1 MPDAVATTG
10 PLAGVRVLD
19 LSHVLAG
26 PYATYHLALLGAEV
40 IKIDKPPVGDAIR
53 DLETRPGEGGVTAA
67 FQGVNAGK
75 RAIALDLATPG
86 GRAVLERLIAT
97 AAVFLEN
104 FRPGKMARLGFGP
117 ERVAALNPHV
127 VYASLSAWGQT
138 GDRAARPGYDH
149 VMQAAT
155 GMMWLQGSDP
165 AAAPVK
171 VGFPVI
177 DMAAGMMGAMAVM
190 AGLMRRWSGDTGPI
204 VLDISMADAA
214 LALMS
219 APASR
224 YLIEG
229 AAPARIGN
237 GAFAASPGGNVF
249 RTADGWL
256 ATAANTLAQ
265 FEALVRVLG
274 RPELATAPD
283 WLRLR
288 PASPDAIL
296 RDCGTPRLTAALEGA
311 FMGRGTEEW
320 EALLAAAGVPA
331 AAVRSPA
338 AFLDGPYR
346 RTPGFSGRVPDPNG
360 PPGGSGHEVL
370 GAAFRINGAAP
381 VPGAAAPRLGAHT
394 EAVLAE
400 LGYGPAEIAA
410 LRAAGAIR

>member
-1 MPDAVATTG
+1 MPDANIAVG

-26 PYATYHLALLGAEV
+26 PYATYHLSLLGAEV
-40 IKIDKPPVGDAIR
+40 IKVEKPPAGDAIR

-75 RAIALDLATPG
+75 RAVALDLARPE
-86 GRAVLERLIAT
+86 GRAVLERLVPT
-97 AAVFLEN
+97 AHVFLEN
-104 FRPGKMARLGFGP
+104 FRPGKVARLGFGP
-117 ERVAALNPHV
+117 ECVAALNPAA
-127 VYASLSAWGQT
+127 VYASVSAWGQT
-138 GDRAARPGYDH
+138 GDLAGRPGYDH

-155 GMMWLQGSDP
+155 GMMWLQGDDP
-165 AAAPVK
+165 GAPPVK
-171 VGFPVI
+171 VGFPAI
-177 DMAAGMMGAMAVM
+177 DMAAGMTGAMAVM
-190 AGLMRRWSGDTGPI
+190 AGLMRRRAGDTGPI
-204 VLDISMADAA
+204 VLDVSMADAA

-224 YLIEG
+224 YLMEG

-265 FEALVRVLG
+265 FEALAGALG
-274 RPELATAPD
+274 RPEFATAPE

-288 PASPDAIL
+288 PASPGTIL
-296 RDCGTPRLTAALEGA
+296 RDCGTPRLDAALEDA
-311 FMGRGTEEW
+311 FRGRGSEEW
-320 EALLAAAGVPA
+320 EALLGAAGVPA

-360 PPGGSGHEVL
+360 PPGGLHEVL
-370 GAAFRINGAAP
+370 GAAFRVNGVAP
-381 VPGAAAPRLGAHT
+381 VPRGAAPRLGADT
-394 EAVLAE
+394 DAVLAE
-400 LGYGPAEIAA
+400 LGYPPAEIAA
-410 LRAAGAIR
+410 LRAAGAVL

>member
-1 MPDAVATTG
+1 MPNAGIANG
-10 PLAGVRVLD
+10 PLAGLRVLD

-26 PYATYHLALLGAEV
+26 PYAAYHLALLGADV
-40 IKIDKPPVGDAIR
+40 VKIEKPPAGDAIR
-53 DLETRPGEGGVTAA
+53 DLETRPAQGGVTAA

-75 RAIALDLATPG
+75 RAIALDLARPE
-86 GRAVLERLIAT
+86 GRAVLARLIPT

-104 FRPGKMARLGFGP
+104 FRAGKMAGLGFGP
-117 ERVAALNPHV
+117 EKVAALNPAI
-127 VYASLSAWGQT
+127 VYASISAWGQT
-138 GDRAARPGYDH
+138 GDYAGRPGYDH

-155 GMMWLQGSDP
+155 GMMWLQGDDP

-171 VGFPVI
+171 VGFPAI

-190 AGLMRRWSGDTGPI
+190 AGLMRRRAGETGPI
-204 VLDISMADAA
+204 VLDVSMADAA

-224 YLIEG
+224 YLMEG
-229 AAPARIGN
+229 APPVRIGN

-256 ATAANTLAQ
+256 ATAANTLGQ
-265 FEALVRVLG
+265 FDALVRVLG

-288 PASPDAIL
+288 PAAADTML
-296 RDCGTPRLTAALEGA
+296 RDCGTPQLEAALQGA
-311 FMGRGTEEW
+311 FRGRGSEAW
-320 EALLAAAGVPA
+320 EALLSAAGVPA

-346 RTPGFSGRVPDPNG
+346 RTSGFSATVADPNG
-360 PPGGSGHEVL
+360 PPGTTQEVL
-370 GAAFRINGAAP
+370 GAGFRINGVAP
-381 VPGAAAPRLGAHT
+381 VPQAPAPRLGADT
-394 EAVLAE
+394 DAVLGE
-400 LGYGPAEIAA
+400 LGYAPAEVAA
-410 LRAAGAIR
+410 LRTSGVVR